1 VSLFIVNY
9 GKELRMRIDIKRKGK
24 IEKATEFTERMK
36 EVQEKTGAVLK
47 KV

>member
-1 VSLFIVNY
+1 
-9 GKELRMRIDIKRKGK
+9 MRIDIKRKGK

-36 EVQEKTGAVLK
+36 EVQEKTEAVLK